1 MSIIALRAWYLQD
14 YEPIPELEKRPPD
27 IRLSKKSL
35 LKSGL
40 RADFLE
46 DSDEVKQSTWFG
58 RYLEGENIEFYV
70 EGSGGYCVANID
82 LISHEIYFTKQ
93 ALLAQLEPT
102 IFLCHQTEYA
112 TASEALKE
120 GLQESLET
128 LNKRSRLPLTL
139 VEAYRPGEGPLR
151 LSRAMMRKIRKSL
164 LFIADTT
171 PIANIQGK
179 EVKEGKGSK
188 ESKETELLIPS
199 PNVCVEIG
207 YAIQSKRSEQILLAH
222 MQRPDFS
229 GKFPFDFP
237 PAQILQFASNAE
249 LKKILPKAIETQLMR
264 FKLFA

>member
-120 GLQESLET
+120 GLQESLEK
-128 LNKRSRLPLTL
+128 LNARSRLPLTL
-139 VEAYRPGEGPLR
+139 VESYRPGEGSLR
-151 LSRAMMRKIRKSL
+151 LSSAMIRKIRKSL

-171 PIANIQGK
+171 PIANIQA
-179 EVKEGKGSK
+179 KEGK
-188 ESKETELLIPS
+188 ETKLLIPS

-207 YAIQSKRSEQILLAH
+207 YAIQSKRSEQILLAQ

-237 PAQILQFASNAE
+237 PTQILQFTSNTE
-249 LKKILPKAIETQLMR
+249 LKKILPKALETQLMR

>member
-14 YEPIPELEKRPPD
+14 YEPIAELEKRPPD

-35 LKSGL
+35 LRSAM

-58 RYLEGENIEFYV
+58 RYLEGENVEFYI

-93 ALLAQLEPT
+93 ALLAQLDPT
-102 IFLCHQTEYA
+102 IFFCYQTEYA
-112 TASEALKE
+112 AASDALKE
-120 GLQESLET
+120 GLQKSLESLN
-128 LNKRSRLPLTL
+128 LRSRLPLTL
-139 VEAYRPGEGPLR
+139 VESYRPSDAPLR
-151 LSRAMMRKIRKSL
+151 LSRTIMRKIRKSL

-171 PIANIQGK
+171 PIASIEGK
-179 EVKEGKGSK
+179 E
-188 ESKETELLIPS
+188 TTQLIPS

-222 MQRPDFS
+222 MQRPDID
-229 GKFPFDFP
+229 GQFPFDLP
-237 PAQILQFASNAE
+237 TQQILQFKDSKE
-249 LKKILPKAIETQLMR
+249 LNKILKGAIETQLAR
-264 FKLFA
+264 FKLFF